1 MYIYIYKY
9 IIDNIYNLTT
19 VLGTL
24 LCTVYK
30 HVQPLLPLVKGVKN
44 N

>member
-24 LCTVYK
+24 YALYINMYS
-30 HVQPLLPLVKGVKN
+30 HYYHW
-44 N
+44 